1 MLYRKFGKCDF
12 DASIL
17 GFGCM
22 RLPLVGADQSKPVQ
36 EGDPGKIDEEEA
48 IRIIRYGIDNG
59 VNYID
64 TAYPY
69 HKGNSELVVGKAL
82 KDGYRE
88 RVHLATKLPS
98 WLIKTADD
106 FEKIFTEQLN
116 KLQTDYVDLYLLHSL
131 NKDSWKKIKKLGVL
145 DFCDKIKKDGRAKC
159 IGFSF
164 HDSFDVF
171 KDIIDSY
178 NFDFCQIQY
187 NYMDENHQAGTKGL
201 KYAAEKGLAV
211 VIMEPLRGGKLAKNP
226 PDQIK
231 EIWDSADV
239 KRSPAEWGLRWVWN
253 HPEVKVVL
261 SGMGAMEQVV
271 ENIKSAE
278 NGYANSLT
286 EKDMEKIEDVK
297 DVYNELSKVGC
308 TGCKYCMP
316 CPNGVDI
323 PGNFELYNDAY
334 MYNDM
339 ESSYKAYNKF
349 MSEQEKAGNCGQ
361 CGRCEK
367 LCPQRLP
374 IREYLKDVHRI
385 FKK

>member
-1 MLYRKFGKCDF
+1 MLYRKFGKCNF

-22 RLPLVGADQSKPVQ
+22 RLPLINGEPGKPVI
-36 EGDPGKIDEEEA
+36 EGDPGKVDEDEA
-48 IRIIRYGIDNG
+48 IRIIRYGIDHG
-59 VNYID
+59 INYID

-69 HKGNSELVVGKAL
+69 HKGSSELIVGKAL

-88 RVHLATKLPS
+88 KVHLATKLPS
-98 WLIKTADD
+98 WLIKTEADY
-106 FEKIFTEQLN
+106 EKYFSEQLK
-116 KLQTDYVDLYLLHSL
+116 KLQTDHVDLYLLHALS
-131 NKDSWKKIKKLGVL
+131 KDRWDNLKKLKVFNFL
-145 DFCDKIKKDGRAKC
+145 DKIKKDGRAKYV
-159 IGFSF
+159 GFSF

-226 PDQIK
+226 PDEIK
-231 EIWDSADV
+231 EIWDSADA

-278 NGYANSLT
+278 NGYANSFT
-286 EKDMEKIEDVK
+286 ENDMEAIEKVK
-297 DVYNELSKVGC
+297 DIYHKLSKVGC

-323 PGNFELYNDAY
+323 PENFELYNDAY
-334 MYNDM
+334 VYNDM
-339 ESSYKAYNKF
+339 EASFKTYNKF
-349 MSEQEKAGNCGQ
+349 MSEKEKAGNCAQ

-367 LCPQRLP
+367 LCPQHLP
-374 IREYLKDVHRI
+374 IRKYLKEVDRI